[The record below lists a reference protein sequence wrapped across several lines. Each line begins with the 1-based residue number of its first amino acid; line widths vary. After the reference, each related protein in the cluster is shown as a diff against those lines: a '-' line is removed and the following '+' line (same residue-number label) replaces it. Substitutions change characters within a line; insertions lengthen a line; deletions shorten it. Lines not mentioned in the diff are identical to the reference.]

1 VAERV
6 EDLTV
11 NYEEDGR
18 PVVEELDKEI
28 LSKGA
33 WATVLFRYR
42 QLDSKTGEFGPEK
55 FVIRRYRKM
64 GGQYRPQSKF
74 NISSRKQARHI
85 VDTLSRWIA
94 ESGEE

>member
-1 VAERV
+1 MAERV